1 MGLHRYRISVAGH
14 FGPAAREAFD
24 GLDILCAEGRSD
36 VVGELGQAALFGL
49 LARVQALALEL
60 VAVQREVAP
69 LGSSPTPTT
78 GIGVS

>member
-1 MGLHRYRISVAGH
+1 MGPHGYRISVAGH
-14 FGPAAREAFD
+14 LGPAAREAFD
-24 GLDILCAEGRSD
+24 GLEIVCAEGRSD
-36 VVGELGQAALFGL
+36 VVGELDQAALFGL

-69 LGSSPTPTT
+69 LRSSPTTTT